1 MPVHADFFSVA
12 TVTPSSVPS
21 TTTYPNKLPYR
32 LLAPLLFGYFPTPP
46 FSIYFTHITM
56 TDSYRQPEAK
66 TFSDALQQKVDAL
79 VKDFR
84 KADVELFKHELKLN
98 APLYKK
104 RADIVSSV
112 KDFWFQALI
121 NCMATNVYIDD
132 ADHDALSYLSNIEV
146 DRDIEDPRAATI
158 TFHFRENPY
167 FSNDKLVKK
176 FSLVKGA
183 KSLEDEFNFLE
194 ETRPEKTQIDWKSD
208 DKNLVKLKPTI
219 GGPDS
224 DDFEPG
230 SFFSTFFENTD
241 REVAGGIGHAIME
254 FWPKAID
261 FYTGAD
267 DLDFDEDDFDSED
280 EEDEEEDDDDDD
292 AEIDLGEEEEPPKKK
307 SKGDA

>member
-1 MPVHADFFSVA
+1 
-12 TVTPSSVPS
+12 
-21 TTTYPNKLPYR
+21 
-32 LLAPLLFGYFPTPP
+32 
-46 FSIYFTHITM
+46 M
-56 TDSYRQPEAK
+56 TDNYRQPEAK

-84 KADVELFKHELKLN
+84 KADVELIKHELKLN

-104 RADIVSSV
+104 RAEIVSSV

-132 ADHDALSYLSNIEV
+132 ADHEALSYLSNIEV
-146 DRDIEDPRAATI
+146 ERDIDDPRAATI

-176 FSLVKGA
+176 FSLVDGA

-194 ETRPEKTQIDWKSD
+194 ETKPEKTDINWKSD
-208 DKNLVKLKPTI
+208 DKNLVKLKPTT

-230 SFFSTFFENTD
+230 SFFSTFFDNQD
-241 REVAGGIGHAIME
+241 KEVAGGIGHALIMD
-254 FWPKAID
+254 FWPGAID

-280 EEDEEEDDDDDD
+280 EEDDEDDDD
-292 AEIDLGEEEEPPKKK
+292 AEIDLEDDEQPPKKK
-307 SKGDA
+307 TKADA

>member
-1 MPVHADFFSVA
+1 
-12 TVTPSSVPS
+12 
-21 TTTYPNKLPYR
+21 
-32 LLAPLLFGYFPTPP
+32 
-46 FSIYFTHITM
+46 M
-56 TDSYRQPEAK
+56 TDAYRQPEAK
-66 TFSDALQQKVDAL
+66 TFSDALQQKMDAL

-84 KADVELFKHELKLN
+84 KADVELIKHELKLN

-132 ADHDALSYLSNIEV
+132 ADHEALSYLSNVEV

-158 TFHFRENPY
+158 TFSFRENPY
-167 FSNDKLVKK
+167 FSNEKLVKK
-176 FSLVKGA
+176 FSLVDGA

-194 ETRPEKTQIDWKSD
+194 ETKPEKTQIDWKSD
-208 DKNLVKLKPTI
+208 DKNLCKLKPTI

-230 SFFSTFFENTD
+230 SFFSTFFENED
-241 REVAGGIGHAIME
+241 QEVAGGIGHALIMD
-254 FWPKAID
+254 FWPGAID

-267 DLDFDEDDFDSED
+267 DLDFDDEDDFDSED
-280 EEDEEEDDDDDD
+280 DEDEDDDE
-292 AEIDLGEEEEPPKKK
+292 AEIDLEDDEQPPKKK

>member
-1 MPVHADFFSVA
+1 
-12 TVTPSSVPS
+12 
-21 TTTYPNKLPYR
+21 
-32 LLAPLLFGYFPTPP
+32 
-46 FSIYFTHITM
+46 M
-56 TDSYRQPEAK
+56 TDAYRQPEAK

-84 KADVELFKHELKLN
+84 KADVELIKHELKLN

-132 ADHDALSYLSNIEV
+132 ADHDALSYLSNVEV
-146 DRDIEDPRAATI
+146 DRNIEDPRAATI
-158 TFHFRENPY
+158 TFSFRENPY
-167 FSNDKLVKK
+167 FSNDKLVKE
-176 FSLVKGA
+176 FSLVDGA

-194 ETRPEKTQIDWKSD
+194 ETKPEKTQIDWKSD

-219 GGPDS
+219 GGPES

-241 REVAGGIGHAIME
+241 PEVAGGIGHALIMD
-254 FWPKAID
+254 FWPGAID

-280 EEDEEEDDDDDD
+280 EDDEDEDDDDD
-292 AEIDLGEEEEPPKKK
+292 AEIDLEDDEPPKKK